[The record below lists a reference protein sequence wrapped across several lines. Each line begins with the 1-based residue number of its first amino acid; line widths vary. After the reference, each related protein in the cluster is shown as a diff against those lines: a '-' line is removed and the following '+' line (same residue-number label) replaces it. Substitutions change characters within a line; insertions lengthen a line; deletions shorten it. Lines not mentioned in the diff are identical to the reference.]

1 MRDGR
6 TPCSNS
12 YPLFEGF
19 DATTGPGQE
28 FVAPSRGPLLA
39 QTSRNPLW
47 QPCGIVALR
56 PPQNRMDKGVSRGA
70 SSRVVVPLPTRRA
83 GGRWFEPSTAHL
95 TKAPAHAG
103 FASKRD
109 RQRRRCR
116 LEGQETSVETERWSV
131 PLLIPPRSSRPAG
144 YRSTAPAAEAP
155 SPLPSSPLRGRSRRR
170 LGDSLLV
177 LRKSAALSGTLG

>member
-1 MRDGR
+1 VAGASSAESPRSPEEGRQRRPQMRDGR

-39 QTSRNPLW
+39 QTSRNPPW

-103 FASKRD
+103 FFFEARPSATSLPTGRSGNVSRDGAVVSASAHPASFFAP
-109 RQRRRCR
+109 RRV
-116 LEGQETSVETERWSV
+116 SVN
-131 PLLIPPRSSRPAG
+131 RSSR
-144 YRSTAPAAEAP
+144 
-155 SPLPSSPLRGRSRRR
+155 
-170 LGDSLLV
+170 
-177 LRKSAALSGTLG
+177 